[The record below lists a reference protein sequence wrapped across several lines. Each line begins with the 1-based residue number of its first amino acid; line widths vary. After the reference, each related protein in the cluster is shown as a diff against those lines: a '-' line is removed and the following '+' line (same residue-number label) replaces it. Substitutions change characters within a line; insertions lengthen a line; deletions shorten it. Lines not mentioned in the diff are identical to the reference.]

1 MQYGKV
7 GGMKKKHLQLP
18 DIPEEEQTP
27 AVKGLLALLE
37 LFAEHIQ
44 QQDEEIYLLK
54 DEINI
59 LKGEKKRPTFKASK
73 MDEKTGESS
82 EKPGTSDEKPKKRAG
97 SNKKPKNSQ
106 LVIHE
111 DKKINPEESIPEG
124 SRFKGY
130 HDFVVQDLVINV
142 HNTRYRLERWLTPE
156 GKTLTAKLPSAL
168 KNRHFGP
175 QLISYILYQ
184 HHHCQTT
191 QPLLREQLLEW
202 GIDISSGQINQLLIS
217 GQAAFHDEK
226 DALLQTGLSVSSYIT
241 VDDSGARHQGKN
253 GYVTQMGNDFFA
265 WFSSTKSKSRV
276 NFLELLRAGKQDYY
290 LTEAALSYMEKHKL
304 PLEPLKQLQQHRDQ
318 CFSDQAAW
326 SALLDK
332 LSITRNSHCRIA
344 TEGALLGSV
353 LHHGLCNDLVIVS
366 DDAGQ
371 FNLLNHALCWIHTE
385 RLIHKLLPLN
395 DAHRADIALVR
406 DQIWTFYADLKV
418 YKATPSDTQKD
429 ELNRRFDNIFTQHTS
444 YATLNQALKRIH
456 KNKSELL
463 LVLDRPEIPLHTNG
477 SETDIRDYVKKRK
490 VSGGTRSD
498 EGRQCRDTFA
508 SLKKTCRKLGIS
520 FWQYLT
526 DRLGV
531 GECAIPPLS
540 DIIIERASAPTY

>member
-1 MQYGKV
+1 
-7 GGMKKKHLQLP
+7 MKKKHLQLP

-27 AVKGLLALLE
+27 TVKGLLALLE

-44 QQDEEIYLLK
+44 QQDEEIYRLK

-73 MDEKTGESS
+73 MDENTGESS
-82 EKPGTSDEKPKKRAG
+82 EEPGTSDEKPKKRAG
-97 SNKKPKNSQ
+97 STKKPKNSQ

-156 GKTLTAKLPSAL
+156 GKTLTAKLPSVL

-226 DALLQTGLSVSSYIT
+226 DALLQAGLSVSSYIT

-253 GYVTQMGNDFFA
+253 GYVTQMGNDLFA

-276 NFLELLRAGKQDYY
+276 NFLELLRAGKQGYY

-332 LSITRNSHCRIA
+332 LSITRDSHCRIA

-395 DAHRADIALVR
+395 DAHRTDIDLVR
-406 DQIWTFYADLKV
+406 DQIWTFYADLKA
-418 YKATPSDTQKD
+418 YKVTPSDTQKD
-429 ELNRRFDNIFTQHTS
+429 VLNRRFDNIFTQHTS

>member
-1 MQYGKV
+1 
-7 GGMKKKHLQLP
+7 MKKKHLQLP